1 MKIVNSSYN
10 KLKYVISYPDDYN
23 AVNSYPVVFHTHGA
37 GGRGDDLSKV
47 NIRVPIIENPCSEK
61 CIIVA
66 PQCYADTWFE
76 IFEQLIEFCEFIYSQ
91 PFTDK
96 DRFYSSGI
104 SMGGYAAYQLMMTK
118 PNLFAGGI
126 VCCGGGMYWNSR
138 RLENIPL
145 RIFHGA
151 KDTTVLPCES
161 ENMVKYIN
169 SKGGQ
174 ATLTLFEECEHNCW
188 EKVYSNKENFEW
200 LLNLKK
206 TR

>member
-1 MKIVNSSYN
+1 
-10 KLKYVISYPDDYN
+10 
-23 AVNSYPVVFHTHGA
+23 
-37 GGRGDDLSKV
+37 
-47 NIRVPIIENPCSEK
+47 
-61 CIIVA
+61 
-66 PQCYADTWFE
+66 
-76 IFEQLIEFCEFIYSQ
+76 
-91 PFTDK
+91 
-96 DRFYSSGI
+96 
-104 SMGGYAAYQLMMTK
+104 MGGYAAYQLMMTK

-145 RIFHGA
+145 RVFHGA